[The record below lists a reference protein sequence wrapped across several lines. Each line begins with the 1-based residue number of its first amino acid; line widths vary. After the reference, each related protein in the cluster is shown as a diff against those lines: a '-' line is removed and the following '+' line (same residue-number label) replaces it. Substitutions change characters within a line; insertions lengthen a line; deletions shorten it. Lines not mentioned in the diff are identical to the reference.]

1 MVARVRAA
9 GKRGQRPAQGRAGG
23 GSGRGFRALRPRD
36 DPQPDDLQHAAG
48 EHDRLQTTCLA
59 GLCLDTGG
67 AVFQTKE
74 QVDWGMWVPQGLPRT
89 LIPPGGHATLALR
102 AATLLTGVE
111 AALTYSVSPEG
122 AGEGAQAFLRI
133 VHNGVNKPLG

>member
-1 MVARVRAA
+1 M
-9 GKRGQRPAQGRAGG
+9 
-23 GSGRGFRALRPRD
+23 
-36 DPQPDDLQHAAG
+36 
-48 EHDRLQTTCLA
+48 CLA
-59 GLCLDTGG
+59 GLCLHTGG
-67 AVFQTKE
+67 AVFQAKE
-74 QVDWGMWVPQGLPRT
+74 QVDWGVWVPQGLPRT

-133 VHNGVNKPLG
+133 VHNGVSKPLGDHARLQTIRFVSLYSV

>member
-1 MVARVRAA
+1 M
-9 GKRGQRPAQGRAGG
+9 
-23 GSGRGFRALRPRD
+23 
-36 DPQPDDLQHAAG
+36 
-48 EHDRLQTTCLA
+48 
-59 GLCLDTGG
+59 
-67 AVFQTKE
+67 FQTKE

-133 VHNGVNKPLG
+133 VHNGVNKPLGVWVSRHDIAAVWVAFFSRWQRYRC